1 MKFAG
6 LGNITVI
13 GCCFMRVEI
22 IIEVIIII
30 FYRATELAPDPY
42 ISLRKAKA
50 AIKES
55 PPIVHHNTLNPACW
69 ASCAPPIGPS
79 V

>member
-6 LGNITVI
+6 LGNKTVI

-30 FYRATELAPDPY
+30 FYRAPKLPIDPY

-55 PPIVHHNTLNPACW
+55 PPMVHHNTLNPAC
-69 ASCAPPIGPS
+69 
-79 V
+79 